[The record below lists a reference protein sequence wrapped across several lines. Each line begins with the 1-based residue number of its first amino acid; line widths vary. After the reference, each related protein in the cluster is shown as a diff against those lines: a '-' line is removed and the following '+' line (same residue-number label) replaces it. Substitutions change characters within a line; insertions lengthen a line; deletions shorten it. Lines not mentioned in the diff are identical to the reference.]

1 MRLKNPRNIVNKKVN
16 EALIITKSRIFY
28 TKIYFSCLSN
38 WFGKYENYPLPL
50 RVGAQC

>member
-1 MRLKNPRNIVNKKVN
+1 MRLKNPWNIVHKKVN
-16 EALIITKSRIFY
+16 ETLIITKSRIFY

-38 WFGKYENYPLPL
+38 WFGKYENHPLPL

>member
-16 EALIITKSRIFY
+16 EAFTKSRIFY
-28 TKIYFSCLSN
+28 IKIYSSCLSN
-38 WFGKYENYPLPL
+38 LFGKYENHPLLL

>member
-16 EALIITKSRIFY
+16 EAFTTSRIFY

-38 WFGKYENYPLPL
+38 WFGKYENHPLPL
-50 RVGAQC
+50 KVGA